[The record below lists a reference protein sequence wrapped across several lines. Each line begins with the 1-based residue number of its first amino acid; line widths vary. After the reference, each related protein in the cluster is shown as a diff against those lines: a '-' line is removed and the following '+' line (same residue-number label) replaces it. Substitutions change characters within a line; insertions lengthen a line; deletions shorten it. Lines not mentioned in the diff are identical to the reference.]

1 MFEDELEM
9 EKKSSSMGPVVIILG
24 VVLAIAGIGYWIVKE
39 AKSGRMTQEQ
49 ATATVQAVLKG
60 NGPATLR
67 FQTGLLFQS
76 TEIKPY
82 DPHFKLLEKAGLI
95 KTAKAKD
102 GGLKVELTPAGEK
115 FLKDV
120 PGVVTKKKNDD
131 VTEYTVPLAQRV
143 LVAVNGVQI
152 PAPNNASVTYTW
164 KWEPTAAGDL
174 FDASGSYT
182 AKMGQYERMQLIKDY
197 GADFYHAAPS
207 SRTVSFVRMEKGW
220 QVSQ

>member
-9 EKKSSSMGPVVIILG
+9 EKKSSSLGPALIILG
-24 VVLAIAGIGYWIVKE
+24 VVLAIAGGIFWVVKE

-49 ATATVQAVLKG
+49 ATASVDAILKG

-67 FQTGLLFQS
+67 FQTGLLYQT

-95 KTAKAKD
+95 KTAKGKE

-115 FLKDV
+115 FVKDI

-131 VTEYTVPLAQRV
+131 VTEYLVPLAKRV
-143 LVAVNGVQI
+143 LVAVNDVKI
-152 PAPNNASVTYTW
+152 PSPNNASVTYTW
-164 KWEPTAAGDL
+164 KWEPTAAGDI

-182 AKMGQYERMQLIKDY
+182 AKMGQWERMQLIKDY

-207 SRTVSFVRMEKGW
+207 SRTMSFVRMDKGW
-220 QVSQ
+220 TAQ